1 MPRRGGGGGGAVV
14 IMTREIELSNSI
26 LSTEGFVYN
35 LFSAFI
41 THWLEKAHKYNTIV
55 LHSLSCLFINTFQTS
70 LTV

>member
-26 LSTEGFVYN
+26 LSTEGLIYG

-41 THWLEKAHKYNTIV
+41 LSWPEKVHKYNTFV
-55 LHSLSCLFINTFQTS
+55 SHLLFSLFINEFHRS
-70 LTV
+70 L